1 MTQYQ
6 TLNVKLS
13 NLQLNKLKS
22 AVKNGTEVTLNLS
35 SSLIDNSNDESNFS
49 YKLLLTNIE
58 VSKICEAFANDSW
71 ANIKFPKIQLSKIVQ
86 LEGVLRDIPIFG
98 NILSNKTKK
107 GTDIARNFGKNY
119 LDKQID
125 RFNKEYKTGSWITLR
140 NDEKNTL

>member
-58 VSKICEAFANDSW
+58 VSKICEAFANDS
-71 ANIKFPKIQLSKIVQ
+71 
-86 LEGVLRDIPIFG
+86 
-98 NILSNKTKK
+98 
-107 GTDIARNFGKNY
+107 
-119 LDKQID
+119 
-125 RFNKEYKTGSWITLR
+125 
-140 NDEKNTL
+140 